1 MNARLVVVG
10 GIVGIVLAVA
20 AVATRTAAQV
30 EGNKGVFGDLRVG
43 QMVEVRNDRTVG
55 LIITYYD
62 DAADKA
68 KMAYKIVELER
79 DYVALDYHDPATD
92 MQLEMRY
99 PVNAIAGV
107 CHMKKSGARPAP
119 PPPKKGKKPAAD

>member
-1 MNARLVVVG
+1 MNARFVALG
-10 GIVGIVLAVA
+10 GILGVVLAVA
-20 AVATRTAAQV
+20 ALAPRTAAQV
-30 EGNKGVFGDLRVG
+30 EGSKGVFGELKVG
-43 QMVEVRNDRTVG
+43 QMVEVRNDPRVG

-79 DYVALDYHDPATD
+79 DYIALDYHDPATEV
-92 MQLEMRY
+92 QLEMRY

-107 CHMKKSGARPAP
+107 CHMKKSGVRSP
-119 PPPKKGKKPAAD
+119 PPPKKTKKPAVD